1 MASAEGSITINRPVQ
16 DVFAFVANKENDPR
30 WSPSIV
36 EVQRVSGDGTV
47 GSKYRQVIKVPG
59 RGQVPTEVEVTSYDP
74 GRRYAFHGTEGPVKP
89 EGSFDFADEGGATRV
104 TFKLDAQL
112 SGPAKLMGPMIG
124 KGMKSEVEAL
134 DRLKQI
140 LETA

>member
-1 MASAEGSITINRPVQ
+1 MASAEGSITINRPIQ
-16 DVFAFVANKENDPR
+16 DVFAFVSNKENDSR

-47 GSKYRQVIKVPG
+47 GTKYRQVIKVPG

-74 GRRYAFHGTEGPVKP
+74 GKRYAFHGTDGPVKP

-104 TFKLDAQL
+104 TFKLEAEL
-112 SGPAKLMGPMIG
+112 AGIKKLMAPMVA
-124 KGMKSEVEAL
+124 KSMRNEVQSL
-134 DRLKQI
+134 DRLKQL
-140 LETA
+140 LETG